1 MANTVSQDLSVII
14 HAPEVGVN
22 TTHEAGILTPDLM
35 MVVLT
40 WVTFFLLLGILYKFA
55 WQPILSALDAREER
69 IRRSLDDARKAQEEL
84 EQIRLTKDA
93 KISEADRQ
101 AQAIVD
107 TARRAAIEG
116 AKNTEHKAR
125 EDAKIILT
133 NAQQEIRAQAE
144 KASVALRE
152 ESVTIAVGLAEKILQ
167 EELDAKKHQKLID
180 RLIKDFYPDEY
191 KE

>member
-22 TTHEAGILTPDLM
+22 TAHEAGILTPDLM

-40 WVTFFLLLGILYKFA
+40 WVTFFLLLSILYKFA
-55 WQPILSALDAREER
+55 WQPILSALDAREEK
-69 IRRSLDDARKAQEEL
+69 IRRSLDDARKAREEL
-84 EQIRLTKDA
+84 EQIRQTKDA

-101 AQAIVD
+101 AQEIVD
-107 TARRAAIEG
+107 IARRAAIEG